1 MANKKQVLGRGLSAM
16 LGSKEMETIKSSTNE
31 ININEISV
39 NPFQPRS
46 NFNNSSLQELSIS
59 IKNIGIIQPITV
71 RKIDNNKYQL
81 ISGERR
87 LRACK
92 EIGLKKIPAYVR
104 EANDQDS
111 LEMALVENIHRQDL
125 DAIEIA
131 ISCQRLIEEINLTQ
145 EELSDKIGK
154 NRTTISNYLRLLK
167 LDPIIQSGI
176 RDGFITM
183 GHGRALINISL
194 NKDQLNIYKKI
205 ISKNLSVRNT
215 ELLVRDL
222 KGSDLFHWGEADVSV
237 SKNEIIVN
245 GSIAPGPDYK
255 LYLTKEF
262 VEQEEEFLSIKDNSR
277 YVAEVKTF
285 KNFVITVPEDIDL
298 SLIHI

>member
-16 LGSKEMETIKSSTNE
+16 LSSKEADTIKSSVNE
-31 ININEISV
+31 INVDKISV

-46 NFNNSSLQELSIS
+46 NFNNTSLQELIVS

-71 RKIDNNKYQL
+71 RKIENNNYQL

-92 EIGLKKIPAYVR
+92 ELGLKNIPAFVR

-131 ISCQRLIEEINLTQ
+131 ISYQRLIEEINLTQ

-176 RDGFITM
+176 RDGFISM
-183 GHGRALINISL
+183 GHGRSLINVNS

-222 KGSDLFHWGEADVSV
+222 KGKP
-237 SKNEIIVN
+237 SKVTSKIKEKFKSYLLEKEVFINRGKNGKGNFVVNFDNEIEFDRIN
-245 GSIAPGPDYK
+245 K
-255 LYLTKEF
+255 LLNDK
-262 VEQEEEFLSIKDNSR
+262 Q
-277 YVAEVKTF
+277 
-285 KNFVITVPEDIDL
+285 
-298 SLIHI
+298 

>member
-16 LGSKEMETIKSSTNE
+16 LSSKETDTIKSSVNE
-31 ININEISV
+31 INIDEISV

-46 NFNNSSLQELSIS
+46 NFNNTSLQELSVS

-71 RKIDNNKYQL
+71 RKIGNNDFQL

-92 EIGLKKIPAYVR
+92 EIGLKKIPAHVR
-104 EANDQDS
+104 QANDQDS

-131 ISCQRLIEEINLTQ
+131 ISYQRLIEEINLTQ

-176 RDGFITM
+176 RDGFISM
-183 GHGRALINISL
+183 GHGRALINVNS

-222 KGSDLFHWGEADVSV
+222 KGKPSKATNKIKEKFKSSLLDTDVFINKGKNGKGNFV
-237 SKNEIIVN
+237 VNFNNEIEFNRIN
-245 GSIAPGPDYK
+245 K
-255 LYLTKEF
+255 LLNDK
-262 VEQEEEFLSIKDNSR
+262 Q
-277 YVAEVKTF
+277 
-285 KNFVITVPEDIDL
+285 
-298 SLIHI
+298 

>member
-46 NFNNSSLQELSIS
+46 NFNNNSLQELSIS

-131 ISCQRLIEEINLTQ
+131 ISYQRLIEEINLTQ

-222 KGSDLFHWGEADVSV
+222 KGKPSKVTSKIKEKFKSSLLDTDVFINKG
-237 SKNEIIVN
+237 KN
-245 GSIAPGPDYK
+245 GKG
-255 LYLTKEF
+255 
-262 VEQEEEFLSIKDNSR
+262 
-277 YVAEVKTF
+277 
-285 KNFVITVPEDIDL
+285 NFVVNFDNKIEFDRINKLLNDKQ
-298 SLIHI
+298 

>member
-31 ININEISV
+31 INIDEISV

-131 ISCQRLIEEINLTQ
+131 ISYQRLIEEINLTQ

-222 KGSDLFHWGEADVSV
+222 KGKPSKVTSKIKEKFKSSLLDTDVFINKG
-237 SKNEIIVN
+237 KN
-245 GSIAPGPDYK
+245 GKG
-255 LYLTKEF
+255 
-262 VEQEEEFLSIKDNSR
+262 
-277 YVAEVKTF
+277 
-285 KNFVITVPEDIDL
+285 NFVVNFDNKIEFDRINKLLNDKQ
-298 SLIHI
+298 

>member
-16 LGSKEMETIKSSTNE
+16 LSSNETDTIKSSTNE
-31 ININEISV
+31 INVDKISV

-46 NFNNSSLQELSIS
+46 NFNNSSLQELSVS

-71 RKIDNNKYQL
+71 RKIDNNTYQL

-92 EIGLKKIPAYVR
+92 EIGLKQIPAFVR

-131 ISCQRLIEEINLTQ
+131 ISYQRLIEEINLTQ

-176 RDGFITM
+176 RDGFISM
-183 GHGRALINISL
+183 GHGRALININS

-222 KGSDLFHWGEADVSV
+222 KGKP
-237 SKNEIIVN
+237 SKITSKIKEKFQSSLLGTEVFITKGKNGKGNFVVNFDNEIEFDRIN
-245 GSIAPGPDYK
+245 K
-255 LYLTKEF
+255 LLNEK
-262 VEQEEEFLSIKDNSR
+262 K
-277 YVAEVKTF
+277 
-285 KNFVITVPEDIDL
+285 
-298 SLIHI
+298 

>member
-16 LGSKEMETIKSSTNE
+16 LSSNEADTIKSSVNE

-46 NFNNSSLQELSIS
+46 NFNNTSLQELIVS

-71 RKIDNNKYQL
+71 RKTENNNYQL

-92 EIGLKKIPAYVR
+92 EIGLKNIPAFVR

-131 ISCQRLIEEINLTQ
+131 ISYQRLIEEINLTQ

-176 RDGFITM
+176 RDGFISM
-183 GHGRALINISL
+183 GHGRSLINVNS
-194 NKDQLNIYKKI
+194 NKNQLNIYKKI

-222 KGSDLFHWGEADVSV
+222 KGKPSKVTSKIKEKFKSSLLETEVFINKGENGKGNFVVNFD
-237 SKNEIIVN
+237 NEIEFERIN
-245 GSIAPGPDYK
+245 K
-255 LYLTKEF
+255 LLNDK
-262 VEQEEEFLSIKDNSR
+262 Q
-277 YVAEVKTF
+277 
-285 KNFVITVPEDIDL
+285 
-298 SLIHI
+298 

>member
-131 ISCQRLIEEINLTQ
+131 ISYQRLIEEINLTQ

-222 KGSDLFHWGEADVSV
+222 KGKPLKVTSKIKEKFKSSLLDTDVFINKG
-237 SKNEIIVN
+237 KN
-245 GSIAPGPDYK
+245 GKG
-255 LYLTKEF
+255 
-262 VEQEEEFLSIKDNSR
+262 
-277 YVAEVKTF
+277 
-285 KNFVITVPEDIDL
+285 NFVVNFDNKIEFDRINKLLNDKQ
-298 SLIHI
+298 

>member
-16 LGSKEMETIKSSTNE
+16 LSSNETDTIKSSVNE
-31 ININEISV
+31 INIDEISV

-46 NFNNSSLQELSIS
+46 NFNNTSLQELSVS

-71 RKIDNNKYQL
+71 RKIGNNDYQL

-131 ISCQRLIEEINLTQ
+131 ISYQRLIEEINLTQ

-176 RDGFITM
+176 RDGFISM
-183 GHGRALINISL
+183 GHGRALININSD
-194 NKDQLNIYKKI
+194 KDQLNIYKKI

-222 KGSDLFHWGEADVSV
+222 KGKP
-237 SKNEIIVN
+237 SKVTSKIKEKFKSSLLETEVFINRGKNGKGNFVVNFDNEIEFERIN
-245 GSIAPGPDYK
+245 K
-255 LYLTKEF
+255 LLNDK
-262 VEQEEEFLSIKDNSR
+262 Q
-277 YVAEVKTF
+277 
-285 KNFVITVPEDIDL
+285 
-298 SLIHI
+298 

>member
-16 LGSKEMETIKSSTNE
+16 LSSKETDTIKSSVNE

-46 NFNNSSLQELSIS
+46 NFNNTSLQELSIS

-71 RKIDNNKYQL
+71 RKIENNNYQL

-92 EIGLKKIPAYVR
+92 ELGLKNIPAYVR

-131 ISCQRLIEEINLTQ
+131 ISYQRLIEEINLTQ

-176 RDGFITM
+176 RDGFISM
-183 GHGRALINISL
+183 GHGRALINVNS

-222 KGSDLFHWGEADVSV
+222 KGKT
-237 SKNEIIVN
+237 SKVTSKIKEKFKSSLLQTEVFINKGKNGKGNFVVNFDNEIEFERIN
-245 GSIAPGPDYK
+245 K
-255 LYLTKEF
+255 LLNDK
-262 VEQEEEFLSIKDNSR
+262 Q
-277 YVAEVKTF
+277 
-285 KNFVITVPEDIDL
+285 
-298 SLIHI
+298 

>member
-16 LGSKEMETIKSSTNE
+16 LSSKETDTIKSSVNE
-31 ININEISV
+31 INIHEISV

-46 NFNNSSLQELSIS
+46 NFNNTSLQELSVS

-71 RKIDNNKYQL
+71 RKIGNNDYQL

-87 LRACK
+87 IRACK

-131 ISCQRLIEEINLTQ
+131 ISYQRLIEEINLTQ

-176 RDGFITM
+176 RDGFISM
-183 GHGRALINISL
+183 GHGRALININSD
-194 NKDQLNIYKKI
+194 KVQLNIYKKI

-215 ELLVRDL
+215 EILVRDL
-222 KGSDLFHWGEADVSV
+222 KGKPSQVTSRIKEKFNSSLLETEVFINKGKNGKGNFIVNFD
-237 SKNEIIVN
+237 NEIEFNRIN
-245 GSIAPGPDYK
+245 K
-255 LYLTKEF
+255 LLNDK
-262 VEQEEEFLSIKDNSR
+262 Q
-277 YVAEVKTF
+277 
-285 KNFVITVPEDIDL
+285 
-298 SLIHI
+298 

>member
-16 LGSKEMETIKSSTNE
+16 LSSEKIDTNTSN
-31 ININEISV
+31 INEVQVNEISV

-46 NFNNSSLQELSIS
+46 NFSNNSLKELSVS

-71 RKIDNNKYQL
+71 RKIGPNNYQL

-92 EIGLKKIPAYVR
+92 EIGLRKIPAFIR

-131 ISCQRLIEEINLTQ
+131 ISYQRLIEEISLTQ
-145 EELSDKIGK
+145 DELSDKIGK

-176 RDGFITM
+176 RDGFISM
-183 GHGRALINISL
+183 GHGRALININS
-194 NKDQLNIYKKI
+194 NQDQLDIYKKI

-222 KGSDLFHWGEADVSV
+222 KSETVKSTKKIKIKFKSSLLSTDVNV
-237 SKNEIIVN
+237 
-245 GSIAPGPDYK
+245 
-255 LYLTKEF
+255 TKE
-262 VEQEEEFLSIKDNSR
+262 KNG
-277 YVAEVKTF
+277 KG
-285 KNFVITVPEDIDL
+285 NFVINFENEIEFNRINKL
-298 SLIHI
+298 LNE

>member
-16 LGSKEMETIKSSTNE
+16 LSSEKIDTNTSN
-31 ININEISV
+31 INEVQVNEISV

-46 NFNNSSLQELSIS
+46 NFSNNSLKELSIS

-71 RKIDNNKYQL
+71 RKIGANDYQL

-92 EIGLKKIPAYVR
+92 EIGLRKIPAFIR

-131 ISCQRLIEEINLTQ
+131 ISYQRLIEEISLTQ
-145 EELSDKIGK
+145 DELSDKIGK

-176 RDGFITM
+176 RDGFISM
-183 GHGRALINISL
+183 GHGRALININS
-194 NKDQLNIYKKI
+194 NQVQLDIYKKI

-222 KGSDLFHWGEADVSV
+222 KSGSVKSIKKIKTKFKSSLLSTDVNV
-237 SKNEIIVN
+237 
-245 GSIAPGPDYK
+245 
-255 LYLTKEF
+255 TKE
-262 VEQEEEFLSIKDNSR
+262 KNG
-277 YVAEVKTF
+277 KG
-285 KNFVITVPEDIDL
+285 NFVINFKNEVEFNRINKL
-298 SLIHI
+298 LNE

>member
-16 LGSKEMETIKSSTNE
+16 LSSKETDTIKSSVNE
-31 ININEISV
+31 INIDEISV

-46 NFNNSSLQELSIS
+46 NFNNTSLQELSVS

-71 RKIDNNKYQL
+71 RKIGNNDFQL

-87 LRACK
+87 LRASK

-104 EANDQDS
+104 QANDQDS

-131 ISCQRLIEEINLTQ
+131 ISYQRLIEEINLTQ

-176 RDGFITM
+176 RDGFISM
-183 GHGRALINISL
+183 GHGRALINVNS

-222 KGSDLFHWGEADVSV
+222 KGKP
-237 SKNEIIVN
+237 SKATSKIKEKFKSSLLQTEVFINKGKNGKGNFVVNFDNEIEFERIN
-245 GSIAPGPDYK
+245 K
-255 LYLTKEF
+255 LLNDK
-262 VEQEEEFLSIKDNSR
+262 Q
-277 YVAEVKTF
+277 
-285 KNFVITVPEDIDL
+285 
-298 SLIHI
+298 

>member
-16 LGSKEMETIKSSTNE
+16 LSSKETDTIKSSVNE
-31 ININEISV
+31 INIDEISV

-46 NFNNSSLQELSIS
+46 NFNNTSLQELSVS

-71 RKIDNNKYQL
+71 RKIGNNDFQL

-87 LRACK
+87 LRASK

-104 EANDQDS
+104 QANDQDS

-131 ISCQRLIEEINLTQ
+131 ISYQRLIEEINLTQ

-176 RDGFITM
+176 RDGFISM
-183 GHGRALINISL
+183 GHGRALINVNS

-222 KGSDLFHWGEADVSV
+222 KGKP
-237 SKNEIIVN
+237 SKATSKIKEKFKSSLLQTEVFINKGKN
-245 GSIAPGPDYK
+245 GKG
-255 LYLTKEF
+255 
-262 VEQEEEFLSIKDNSR
+262 
-277 YVAEVKTF
+277 
-285 KNFVITVPEDIDL
+285 NFVVNFDSEIEFNRINKLLNDKQ
-298 SLIHI
+298 

>member
-16 LGSKEMETIKSSTNE
+16 LSSNEADTIKSSVNE

-46 NFNNSSLQELSIS
+46 NFNNTSLQELIVS

-71 RKIDNNKYQL
+71 RKTENNNYQL

-92 EIGLKKIPAYVR
+92 EIGLKNIPAFVR

-131 ISCQRLIEEINLTQ
+131 ISYQRLIEEINLTQ

-176 RDGFITM
+176 RDGFISM
-183 GHGRALINISL
+183 GHGRALINVNS

-222 KGSDLFHWGEADVSV
+222 KGKP
-237 SKNEIIVN
+237 SKVTSKIKEKFKSSLLETEVFINKGKNGKGNFVVNFDNEIEFERIN
-245 GSIAPGPDYK
+245 K
-255 LYLTKEF
+255 LLNDK
-262 VEQEEEFLSIKDNSR
+262 Q
-277 YVAEVKTF
+277 
-285 KNFVITVPEDIDL
+285 
-298 SLIHI
+298 

>member
-16 LGSKEMETIKSSTNE
+16 LSSNETDTIKSSTNE
-31 ININEISV
+31 INVDKISV

-46 NFNNSSLQELSIS
+46 NFNNSSLQELSVS

-71 RKIDNNKYQL
+71 RKIDNNTYQL

-92 EIGLKKIPAYVR
+92 EIGLKQIPAFVR

-131 ISCQRLIEEINLTQ
+131 ISYQRLIEEINLTQ

-176 RDGFITM
+176 RDGFISM
-183 GHGRALINISL
+183 GHGRALININS

-222 KGSDLFHWGEADVSV
+222 KGKTSKVTSKIKEKFHSSLLGTNVFITKGKNGKGNFVVNFD
-237 SKNEIIVN
+237 NEI
-245 GSIAPGPDYK
+245 
-255 LYLTKEF
+255 EF
-262 VEQEEEFLSIKDNSR
+262 DRINNLLNDKQ
-277 YVAEVKTF
+277 
-285 KNFVITVPEDIDL
+285 
-298 SLIHI
+298 

>member
-16 LGSKEMETIKSSTNE
+16 LSSKETDTIKSSVNE

-46 NFNNSSLQELSIS
+46 NFNNTSLQELSIS

-71 RKIDNNKYQL
+71 RKIENNNYQL

-92 EIGLKKIPAYVR
+92 EIGLKNIPAYVR

-131 ISCQRLIEEINLTQ
+131 ISYQRLIEEINLTQ

-176 RDGFITM
+176 RDGFISM
-183 GHGRALINISL
+183 GHGRALINVNS

-222 KGSDLFHWGEADVSV
+222 KGKP
-237 SKNEIIVN
+237 SKATSKIKEKFKSSLLQTEVFINKGKNGKGNFVVNFDNEIEFERIN
-245 GSIAPGPDYK
+245 K
-255 LYLTKEF
+255 LLNDK
-262 VEQEEEFLSIKDNSR
+262 Q
-277 YVAEVKTF
+277 
-285 KNFVITVPEDIDL
+285 
-298 SLIHI
+298 

>member
-1 MANKKQVLGRGLSAM
+1 MVNKKQVLGRGLSAM

-131 ISCQRLIEEINLTQ
+131 ISYQRLIEEINLTQ

-222 KGSDLFHWGEADVSV
+222 KGKPSKVTSKIKEKFKSSLLDTDVFINKG
-237 SKNEIIVN
+237 KN
-245 GSIAPGPDYK
+245 GKG
-255 LYLTKEF
+255 
-262 VEQEEEFLSIKDNSR
+262 
-277 YVAEVKTF
+277 
-285 KNFVITVPEDIDL
+285 NFVVNFDNKIEFDRINKLLNDKQ
-298 SLIHI
+298 

>member
-31 ININEISV
+31 ININEISL

-131 ISCQRLIEEINLTQ
+131 ISYQRLIEEINLTQ

-222 KGSDLFHWGEADVSV
+222 KGKPSKVTSKIKEKFKSSLLDTDVFINKG
-237 SKNEIIVN
+237 KN
-245 GSIAPGPDYK
+245 GKG
-255 LYLTKEF
+255 
-262 VEQEEEFLSIKDNSR
+262 
-277 YVAEVKTF
+277 
-285 KNFVITVPEDIDL
+285 NFVVNFDNKIEFDRINKLLNDKQ
-298 SLIHI
+298 

>member
-16 LGSKEMETIKSSTNE
+16 LSSNETDTIKSSTNE
-31 ININEISV
+31 INVDKISV

-46 NFNNSSLQELSIS
+46 NFNNSSLQELSVS

-71 RKIDNNKYQL
+71 RKIDNNTYQL

-92 EIGLKKIPAYVR
+92 EIGLKQIPAFVR

-131 ISCQRLIEEINLTQ
+131 ISYQRLIEEINLTQ

-176 RDGFITM
+176 RDGFISM
-183 GHGRALINISL
+183 GHGRALININS

-222 KGSDLFHWGEADVSV
+222 KGKP
-237 SKNEIIVN
+237 SKITSKIKEKFQSSLLGTEVFITKGKN
-245 GSIAPGPDYK
+245 GKG
-255 LYLTKEF
+255 
-262 VEQEEEFLSIKDNSR
+262 
-277 YVAEVKTF
+277 
-285 KNFVITVPEDIDL
+285 NFVVNFDNKIEFDRINKLLNDKQ
-298 SLIHI
+298 

>member
-16 LGSKEMETIKSSTNE
+16 LSSKEADTIKSSVNE
-31 ININEISV
+31 INVDKISV

-46 NFNNSSLQELSIS
+46 NFNNTSLQELIVS

-71 RKIDNNKYQL
+71 RKTENNNYQL

-87 LRACK
+87 LRACQ
-92 EIGLKKIPAYVR
+92 ELGLKNIPAYVR

-131 ISCQRLIEEINLTQ
+131 ISYQRLIEEINLTQ

-176 RDGFITM
+176 RDGFISM
-183 GHGRALINISL
+183 GHGRSLINVNS

-222 KGSDLFHWGEADVSV
+222 KGKP
-237 SKNEIIVN
+237 SKVTSKIKEKFKSSLLETEVFINRGKNGKGNFVVNFDNEIEFDRIN
-245 GSIAPGPDYK
+245 K
-255 LYLTKEF
+255 LLNDK
-262 VEQEEEFLSIKDNSR
+262 Q
-277 YVAEVKTF
+277 
-285 KNFVITVPEDIDL
+285 
-298 SLIHI
+298 

>member
-16 LGSKEMETIKSSTNE
+16 LSSKDTDTIKSSVNE
-31 ININEISV
+31 INIDEISV

-46 NFNNSSLQELSIS
+46 NFNNTSLQELSIS

-71 RKIDNNKYQL
+71 RKIENNNYQL

-92 EIGLKKIPAYVR
+92 ELGLKNIPAYVR

-131 ISCQRLIEEINLTQ
+131 ISYQRLIEEINLTQ

-176 RDGFITM
+176 RDGFISM
-183 GHGRALINISL
+183 GHGRALINVNS

-222 KGSDLFHWGEADVSV
+222 KGKP
-237 SKNEIIVN
+237 SKATSKIKEKFKSSLLQTEVFINKGKNGKGNFVVNFDNEIEFERIN
-245 GSIAPGPDYK
+245 K
-255 LYLTKEF
+255 LLNDK
-262 VEQEEEFLSIKDNSR
+262 Q
-277 YVAEVKTF
+277 
-285 KNFVITVPEDIDL
+285 
-298 SLIHI
+298 

>member
-16 LGSKEMETIKSSTNE
+16 LSSNETNNIKSSTNE
-31 ININEISV
+31 INVDKISV

-46 NFNNSSLQELSIS
+46 NFNNSSLQELSVS

-71 RKIDNNKYQL
+71 RKIDNNTYQL

-92 EIGLKKIPAYVR
+92 EIGLKQIPAFVR

-131 ISCQRLIEEINLTQ
+131 ISYQRLIEEINLTQ

-176 RDGFITM
+176 RDGFISM
-183 GHGRALINISL
+183 GHGRALININS

-222 KGSDLFHWGEADVSV
+222 KEKP
-237 SKNEIIVN
+237 SKITSKIKEKFQSSLLGTEVFITKGKN
-245 GSIAPGPDYK
+245 GKG
-255 LYLTKEF
+255 
-262 VEQEEEFLSIKDNSR
+262 
-277 YVAEVKTF
+277 
-285 KNFVITVPEDIDL
+285 NFVVNFDNKIEFDRINKLLNDKQ
-298 SLIHI
+298 

>member
-16 LGSKEMETIKSSTNE
+16 LSSKETDTIKSNVNE
-31 ININEISV
+31 INIDEISV

-46 NFNNSSLQELSIS
+46 NFNNTSLQELSVS

-71 RKIDNNKYQL
+71 RKVGNNDYQL

-92 EIGLKKIPAYVR
+92 EIGLKKIPAYIR

-131 ISCQRLIEEINLTQ
+131 ISYQRLIEEINLTQ

-176 RDGFITM
+176 RDGFISM
-183 GHGRALINISL
+183 GHGRALININSD
-194 NKDQLNIYKKI
+194 KVQLNIYKKI

-215 ELLVRDL
+215 EIIVRDL
-222 KGSDLFHWGEADVSV
+222 KGKPSQVTSRIKEKFNSSLLETEVFINKGKNGKGNFIVNFD
-237 SKNEIIVN
+237 NEIEFNRIN
-245 GSIAPGPDYK
+245 K
-255 LYLTKEF
+255 LLNDK
-262 VEQEEEFLSIKDNSR
+262 Q
-277 YVAEVKTF
+277 
-285 KNFVITVPEDIDL
+285 
-298 SLIHI
+298 

>member
-16 LGSKEMETIKSSTNE
+16 LSSKETDTIKSSVNE
-31 ININEISV
+31 INIDEISV

-46 NFNNSSLQELSIS
+46 NFNNTSLQELSVS

-71 RKIDNNKYQL
+71 RKIGNNDYQL

-131 ISCQRLIEEINLTQ
+131 ISYQRLIEEINLTQ

-176 RDGFITM
+176 RDGFISM
-183 GHGRALINISL
+183 GHGRALINVNS

-222 KGSDLFHWGEADVSV
+222 KGKP
-237 SKNEIIVN
+237 SKVTSKIKEKFKSSLLKTEVFINKGKNGKGNFIVNFDNEIEFNRIN
-245 GSIAPGPDYK
+245 K
-255 LYLTKEF
+255 LLNDK
-262 VEQEEEFLSIKDNSR
+262 Q
-277 YVAEVKTF
+277 
-285 KNFVITVPEDIDL
+285 
-298 SLIHI
+298 